1 MVNVNDAILSLYQ
14 ATQGVY
20 QQQVYSTVAREFT
33 PDSMLTPPPMEF
45 KPDLILKSPPMEF
58 KPSTIFAVEYQYNK

>member
-1 MVNVNDAILSLYQ
+1 MITADDAILSLYQ

-20 QQQVYSTVAREFT
+20 QQRVYSTVAREFI
-33 PDSMLTPPPMEF
+33 PDPMLTPPPIEF

-58 KPSTIFAVEYQYNK
+58 KPSTIFDVKS